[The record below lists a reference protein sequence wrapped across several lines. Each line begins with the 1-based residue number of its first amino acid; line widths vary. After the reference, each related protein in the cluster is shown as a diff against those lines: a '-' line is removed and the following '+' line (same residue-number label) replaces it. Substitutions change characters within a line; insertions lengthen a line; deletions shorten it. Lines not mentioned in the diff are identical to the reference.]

1 MKKYNQQTQ
10 KLKLF
15 ISFLKNNNIYN
26 QFLYNLNKDKTFRNK
41 KLYNPVNYIVHQIKT
56 ELVFLFLNAFD
67 WSNTKQ
73 LNENQWDDL
82 HEKWLKFYYSFSKI
96 EYITC

>member
-15 ISFLKNNNIYN
+15 ISFLKNNNTYN
-26 QFLYNLNKDKTFRNK
+26 QFLYSLNNDKTYRNK
-41 KLYNPVNYIVHQIKT
+41 KLNNPVNYIVHIIKT
-56 ELVFLFLNAFD
+56 DPTLLVLEAFD

-73 LNENQWDDL
+73 LNEKQWDNL
-82 HEKWLKFYYSFSKI
+82 NEKWGNYYWM
-96 EYITC
+96 

>member
-26 QFLYNLNKDKTFRNK
+26 QFLYNLNNDKTFRNK
-41 KLYNPVNYIVHQIKT
+41 KLNKPVNYIVHQIKT
-56 ELVFLFLNAFD
+56 EPAFLFLNAFD

-73 LNENQWDDL
+73 LNEKQWDNL